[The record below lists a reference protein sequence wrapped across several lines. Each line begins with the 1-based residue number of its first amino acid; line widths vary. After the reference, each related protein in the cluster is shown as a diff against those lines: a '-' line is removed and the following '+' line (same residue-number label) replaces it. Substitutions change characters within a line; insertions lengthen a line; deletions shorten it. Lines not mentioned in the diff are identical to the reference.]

1 MILESELKTAVDF
14 LVCWEGGERILGIFD
29 LHKVKMRRLLDRW
42 AEGKR
47 ERKQTEKENKG
58 KKKEESQEGTGL
70 FLGSVY
76 S

>member
-1 MILESELKTAVDF
+1 M
-14 LVCWEGGERILGIFD
+14 CWEGGERILGIFD

-42 AEGKR
+42 AEGKT

-58 KKKEESQEGTGL
+58 NKKKKEESQESTGL